1 MLILAQTVS
10 YCGSVLP
17 ALAELKMDPLF
28 LLRLLA
34 FVFVASLG
42 ILNLIMGV
50 LLTSALH
57 GACKKV
63 LFVEATSRSMLTLS
77 RTDSYSGSDDLR
89 ALAALKLDPLPLLL
103 LLAFFFGAS
112 LGIRNLIMGVLQTS
126 A

>member
-1 MLILAQTVS
+1 MRSLLILAQTVS

-34 FVFVASLG
+34 FVLVASLG

-57 GACKKV
+57 GASKEDI
-63 LFVEATSRSMLTLS
+63 LEEATTRSLLILAQTA
-77 RTDSYSGSDDLR
+77 SYCGSVVLR
-89 ALAALKLDPLPLLL
+89 ALAEL
-103 LLAFFFGAS
+103 
-112 LGIRNLIMGVLQTS
+112 
-126 A
+126 